1 MKNKLYASF
10 ALVAMASAIIALIRI
25 AIGHDAVEAVQPNL
39 VIGSVCVACMIIISY
54 KKRRQIARR
63 N

>member
-10 ALVAMASAIIALIRI
+10 AIVALASAVIALIRI
-25 AIGHDAVEAVQPNL
+25 ALGHDAVDAVTPNII
-39 VIGSVCVACMIIISY
+39 IGSVCVACMMVLSY
-54 KKRRQIARR
+54 KNRRQIARR